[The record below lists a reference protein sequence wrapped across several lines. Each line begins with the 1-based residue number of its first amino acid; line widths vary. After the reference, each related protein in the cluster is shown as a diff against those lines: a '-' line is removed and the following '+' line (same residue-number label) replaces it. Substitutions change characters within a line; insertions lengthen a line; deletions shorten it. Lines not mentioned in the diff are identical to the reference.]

1 MTGYAQNYLGGSVQ
15 QRYGGGSP
23 GVGCPIITGTIVCT
37 IGVDT
42 AVGAGVG
49 TPGCKD
55 VMWTAGCTFAGQ
67 QATSPAAADCGNV
80 LTTLVCTLGTPQ
92 IAAAAIG
99 CNPVTLTLACTF
111 AGQQGG
117 TGPNAAGYGAA
128 CGNVLTTLAC
138 TLDTQAP
145 AAGDAMCVTIMTAR
159 PTWCSPIP
167 AGVGSDA
174 LVADCKHVM
183 WTAGCTFAGQQA
195 NAVECVQLLTTT
207 LCTLGAAQPAAAVD
221 CGNVL
226 TTLACTLGDEQ
237 TGAPGAAP
245 GCKDVLWTAGCT
257 FQAAESVADCGHVLT
272 TLACTLVAVPEETV
286 AATDCKHV
294 MWTAGCTFAGQPQ
307 APEVELDCKHVLWSA
322 GCTF

>member
-1 MTGYAQNYLGGSVQ
+1 MNGYAQNYLGGSVQ

-23 GVGCPIITGTIVCT
+23 GVGCPIITTTMVCT

-42 AVGAGVG
+42 AAGVGAGA
-49 TPGCKD
+49 PGCKD

-67 QATSPAAADCGNV
+67 QAAVADCGNV
-80 LTTLVCTLGTPQ
+80 LTTLVCTLGAPQAAPSPKGAVDCVQ
-92 IAAAAIG
+92 IAMSFG
-99 CNPVTLTLACTF
+99 CTF
-111 AGQQGG
+111 QGG
-117 TGPNAAGYGAA
+117 QGVGKQAAGYGAA

-145 AAGDAMCVTIMTAR
+145 AAGDAMCVTLVTAR
-159 PTWCSPIP
+159 PTWCVPVP

-174 LVADCKHVM
+174 QAADCKHVM
-183 WTAGCTFAGQQA
+183 WTAGCTFAGQQQ
-195 NAVECVQLLTTT
+195 NAVGCAELVTTT
-207 LCTLGAAQPAAAVD
+207 LCTLAGAQPAEALD

-237 TGAPGAAP
+237 TGALGAAP

-272 TLACTLVAVPEETV
+272 TLACTLVAVPEENVT
-286 AATDCKHV
+286 ATDCKHV

-307 APEVELDCKHVLWSA
+307 APEVELDCKHVMWSA